1 MGELLSP
8 ITVAIS
14 AWELEF
20 AVTRLLCAG
29 DLESFPSHR
38 ICSWAVFSGKEWAC
52 PIVLYFR
59 PSFHLSLFT
68 VSSDFGLYPLIDWSP
83 PHEVSLKKMPHFF
96 SDRYHLAVIG
106 LLPHSA
112 VVTKAKILLTKPA
125 VQPNAEALRVS
136 TPTIVNLGSC
146 ALPCSSQSSLVSLDS
161 ANVHKADRDDTQ
173 SSARPQIAD
182 LTISLQHLRKQTS

>member
-1 MGELLSP
+1 
-8 ITVAIS
+8 
-14 AWELEF
+14 
-20 AVTRLLCAG
+20 
-29 DLESFPSHR
+29 
-38 ICSWAVFSGKEWAC
+38 
-52 PIVLYFR
+52 
-59 PSFHLSLFT
+59 
-68 VSSDFGLYPLIDWSP
+68 
-83 PHEVSLKKMPHFF
+83 MPHFF